1 MQVSVIGNPDDTV
14 VVTVRGDLDDGSD
27 TVLGTTLDQVLDR
40 RAPRVVVDVSGI
52 GFCDSVGLRSF
63 VTGHERAH
71 AAGGWLRLAAAGE
84 KYCSVFSIPF
94 FDRRSHSRSAS
105 NVRHPDRV
113 RLGHLF
119 VAVRTSDE

>member
-52 GFCDSVGLRSF
+52 DFCDSVGLRSF

-84 KYCSVFSIPF
+84 PLLRLL
-94 FDRRSHSRSAS
+94 DRAGLTSRLDVYPTVADALATD
-105 NVRHPDRV
+105 PD
-113 RLGHLF
+113 L
-119 VAVRTSDE
+119 